1 MDINQYI
8 PDIDDLKNMYLTI
21 KFEMLKHIKRK
32 RILITLI
39 LAILIPLIFF
49 IVPPI
54 LGHDYADTANSFA
67 ASNLGFVNLLI
78 ILSGAIFTGDSISGE
93 FENKTG
99 LLLFPTPQRKSS
111 IFIGKYIASLFATWL
126 IVSLYYLITVMEM
139 VSIYGISGIS
149 LEIAQSFLIAL
160 LYSVSVVSIVF
171 FFSSIMKKTITS
183 TLIGFFLLLMI
194 LPIIT
199 AVFIVAEVDPWFIL
213 THNNSLI
220 TDVLRT
226 ANGNGLGSDQRFNFL
241 TFQPDLWTGIG
252 VMSAYAIVLFLIGI
266 VMANRRKME

>member
-1 MDINQYI
+1 MNITQYI
-8 PDIDDLKNMYLTI
+8 PELDDLKNMYLTI

-39 LAILIPLIFF
+39 LAILLPLIFF

-54 LGHDYADTANSFA
+54 LGNDYADTANSFA

-111 IFIGKYIASLFATWL
+111 IFTGKYIASLIATWL
-126 IVSLYYLITVMEM
+126 IVSLYYLITIVE
-139 VSIYGISGIS
+139 VFSIYGTSGIS

-160 LYSVSVVSIVF
+160 LYSTSVVSIVF
-171 FFSSIMKKTITS
+171 FFSSIMKKTIIS

-213 THNNSLI
+213 THNNNLI

-226 ANGNGLGSDQRFNFL
+226 TTGSSLGPGQGFNFAI
-241 TFQPDLWTGIG
+241 FKPDLWIGIG
-252 VMSAYAIVLFLIGI
+252 VMSMYAIVLFLIGI
-266 VMANRRKME
+266 VMADRRKME